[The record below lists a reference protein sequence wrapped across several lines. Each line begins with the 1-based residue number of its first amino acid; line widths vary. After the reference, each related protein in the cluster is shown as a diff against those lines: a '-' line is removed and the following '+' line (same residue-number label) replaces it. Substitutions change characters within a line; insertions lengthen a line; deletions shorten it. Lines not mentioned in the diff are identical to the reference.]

1 MALIAVVSAKGS
13 PGCTTVALG
22 LAAVAGPG
30 LRPVV
35 VECDPAGGDLQRRHL
50 LRARPGLVDLAAA
63 ARGAGGDV
71 FEAATQ
77 LVSLRGHEVAV
88 VVAPA
93 GGAQTRAALPE
104 SRGGAALSA
113 AGRLV
118 VADCGRLDAGAVTW
132 PLLARADAVVLLTP
146 GRADALA
153 HVRVLLGDLLD
164 AEPGRLLVQLTPG
177 GTYPV
182 GEVADALGRFVA
194 EELAHDPALLTVR
207 AALPHDRRGAAVL
220 GGDLI
225 AGRGWR
231 RLPLLAALTRLLSDL
246 PAGNPVAAVT
256 P

>member
-1 MALIAVVSAKGS
+1 M
-13 PGCTTVALG
+13 
-22 LAAVAGPG
+22 
-30 LRPVV
+30 V
-35 VECDPAGGDLQRRHL
+35 VECDPAGGDLQRRHR

-63 ARGAGGDV
+63 ARGSSGDV
-71 FEAATQ
+71 FASGAQ
-77 LVSLRGHEVAV
+77 VVSLRGHEVAV

-104 SRGGAALSA
+104 LTGGAALSA

-118 VADCGRLDAGAVTW
+118 VADCGRLDPGAVTW
-132 PLLARADAVVLLTP
+132 PLLARADAVVLLTR

-153 HVRVLLGDLLD
+153 HVRELLGDLLD

-177 GTYPV
+177 GAYPV
-182 GEVADALGRFVA
+182 GEVADALARFVA
-194 EELAHDPALLTVR
+194 EELAHDPALLTLR

-231 RLPLLAALTRLLSDL
+231 RLPLLAALHRLLSELQADRS
-246 PAGNPVAAVT
+246 AAAVT